1 METLL
6 SDFRYGVRSVRK
18 DCRFAAMVVLTLT
31 ICIGANTALFTIVNS
46 VLLQPLPVPG
56 ADAIILMSNKYPK
69 AGSGDSSMSS
79 SGDYYDRLRAV
90 TVFQDQ
96 AMYEPIAL
104 TLNEH
109 GTAERIPGVTATPS
123 LFRLLQVAPALGR
136 VFMDS
141 ESEVG
146 AHLKVILS
154 YALWQKLYAGDL
166 TVLGRELRLNDRPF
180 QIVGVMPRN
189 FLFCRSRSPLL
200 GASRLYS
207 RPKDGPPRQQL
218 VQYRTPEICA
228 TIASAQGQIDALN
241 AANLEL
247 MGPLKPILINVG
259 FHTEAAPL
267 KDYLVKDVKG
277 TLFLLWGGA
286 HQLANVSKT

>member
-6 SDFRYGVRSVRK
+6 GDFKYGVRSFRK
-18 DCRFAAMVVLTLT
+18 DWRFAAMVVLTLT

-69 AGSGDSSMSS
+69 AGIGDSSMSS

-90 TVFQDQ
+90 TAFQDQ
-96 AMYEPIAL
+96 AMYEPIDL

-109 GTAERIPGVTATPS
+109 GTAERISGMTATPS

-189 FLFCRSRSPLL
+189 FLFVDPEVRYWVPLAFTQDQRTAHHANNWFNI
-200 GASRLYS
+200 GRLK
-207 RPKDGPPRQQL
+207 PG
-218 VQYRTPEICA
+218 A
-228 TIASAQGQIDALN
+228 TIASAQAQIDALN